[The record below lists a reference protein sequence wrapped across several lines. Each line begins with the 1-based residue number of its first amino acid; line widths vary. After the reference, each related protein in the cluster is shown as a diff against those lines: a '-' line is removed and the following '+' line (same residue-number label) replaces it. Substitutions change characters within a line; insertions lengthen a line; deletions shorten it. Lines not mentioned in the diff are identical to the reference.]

1 MLEVLAANPDLHFQN
16 YVPNI
21 HFWANL
27 GQKSQNFL
35 LRLKIGIHGIS
46 EERIPNPELDF
57 YIYIHSFLSVPVLS
71 KFSFTSFCSNLTI
84 FGFLGLV
91 SI

>member
-1 MLEVLAANPDLHFQN
+1 MLAANPDLDFQN

-35 LRLKIGIHGIS
+35 LRLKTGIHGIS
-46 EERIPNPELDF
+46 EERIPNAELDF
-57 YIYIHSFLSVPVLS
+57 YIYIHSFLVIS
-71 KFSFTSFCSNLTI
+71 KFSFTSFCSNLKI